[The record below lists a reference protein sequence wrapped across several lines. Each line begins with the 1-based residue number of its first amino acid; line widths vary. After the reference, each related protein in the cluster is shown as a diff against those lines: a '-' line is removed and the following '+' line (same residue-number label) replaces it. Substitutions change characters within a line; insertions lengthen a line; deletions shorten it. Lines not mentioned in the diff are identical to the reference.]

1 MSNPTR
7 EIDFPV
13 TYRDNCLIVK
23 LPKRLTLKESINLQ
37 ELCSESI
44 KQNKVDQKVI
54 LDFKD
59 TKFID
64 SSGIGALVRIH
75 IVARA
80 YQQELILQSVRSSV
94 VAVLK
99 MADLTKVFQLQS
111 TKLRSTKSY
120 FATHPS
126 IHSPLKRLVDI
137 IGATIGLI
145 ITAVIFLPVAIAI
158 KLDSPGPILF
168 SQTRCGWLGQKFK
181 IWKFRSMCVEA
192 ETMKDKVSN
201 QAVGAFFKNSL
212 DPRVTKVGLFLRR
225 SSLDEFPQFW
235 NVLKGDMSLVGTR
248 PPIPDEVVIY
258 EVPEWQRLN
267 VKPGMTGEWQ
277 VNGRSQ
283 ISNFEDVIELD
294 LRYQKNWSLFYDLRL
309 IFKTILIIFNKNSGA
324 F

>member
-13 TYRDNCLIVK
+13 TYCGNCLVVK
-23 LPKRLTLKESINLQ
+23 LPQRLTLKESISLK
-37 ELCSESI
+37 ESCSESI
-44 KQNKVDQKVI
+44 KQNKAGQKVI

-59 TKFID
+59 TQFID
-64 SSGIGALVRIH
+64 SSGIGALIRIH
-75 IVARA
+75 KVARV
-80 YQQELILQSVRSSV
+80 YQQELILQEVQSPVM
-94 VAVLK
+94 AVLA
-99 MADLTKVFQLQS
+99 MADLTEVFQLQS

-126 IHSPLKRLVDI
+126 IHSPLKRLVDV
-137 IGATIGLI
+137 IGATIGLM

-158 KLDSPGPILF
+158 KLDSPGPVLF
-168 SQTRCGWLGQKFK
+168 SQTRCGWLGHKFE

-192 ETMKDKVSN
+192 ETMKAEVSN

-212 DPRVTKVGLFLRR
+212 DPRVTKVGRFLRR

-258 EVPEWQRLN
+258 QVPEWQRLN
-267 VKPGMTGEWQ
+267 VKPGITGEWQ

-294 LRYQKNWSLFYDLRL
+294 LRYQKKWSFFYDLRL

-324 F
+324 V